1 MADLCVNVDHVATV
15 RQARKAVMPDP
26 FEASRLAE
34 KAGAVGITIHL
45 REDRRHIQDA
55 DVYRIK
61 RGISTKLNLE
71 MAASPEIIGV
81 ALAVKPFQVTL
92 VPERRMELTTEGGL
106 DVTRGKTKLAGVIGK
121 FHAKKILVSL
131 FIDPDEDQSRSSVDV
146 GADAVEF
153 NTGAYSET
161 KTKRATQAEIKRLVR
176 ACALTG
182 AMGLTTHA
190 GHGLTLANVGPVA
203 RIGNI
208 AELNIGHSIVSRSIM
223 VGMEQAVRE
232 MIEAIQKA
240 GGVSGR

>member
-15 RQARKAVMPDP
+15 RQARKTVMPDP
-26 FEASRLAE
+26 FEAAMLAE

-71 MAASPEIIGV
+71 MAASPEIIGI
-81 ALAVKPFQVTL
+81 ALAVRPFQVTL

-106 DVTRGKTKLAGVIGK
+106 DVTRGKTRLAGVIEK

-131 FIDPDEDQSRSSVDV
+131 FIDPQEDQARAAMDI

-153 NTGAYSET
+153 NTGAYSEA
-161 KTKRATQAEIKRLVR
+161 KTKRAAQAQIKRL
-176 ACALTG
+176 AQTSALTEK
-182 AMGLTTHA
+182 MRLTTHA
-190 GHGLTLANVGPVA
+190 GHGLTVANVGP
-203 RIGNI
+203 I
-208 AELNIGHSIVSRSIM
+208 AAIPNVEELNIGHSIVSRSIM
-223 VGMEQAVRE
+223 VGMERAAQE
-232 MIEAIQKA
+232 MIEAIQKTR
-240 GGVSGR
+240 G

>member
-15 RQARKAVMPDP
+15 RQARRTIMPDP
-26 FEASRLAE
+26 FEAALLAE

-92 VPERRMELTTEGGL
+92 VPERRRELTTEGGL
-106 DVTRGKTKLAGVIGK
+106 DVKRARAKLAGVIGK
-121 FHAKKILVSL
+121 FHAKNILVSL
-131 FIDPDEDQSRSSVDV
+131 FIDPEEDQSRASADV

-153 NTGAYSET
+153 NTGAYSEA
-161 KTKRATQAEIKRLVR
+161 KTKRAVASEIKRLVK
-176 ACALTG
+176 ATCLTEK
-182 AMGLTTHA
+182 MGLVTHA
-190 GHGLTLANVGPVA
+190 GHGLTVANVGPVA
-203 RIGNI
+203 AIPNVE
-208 AELNIGHSIVSRSIM
+208 ELNIGHSIVSRSIM
-223 VGMEQAVRE
+223 IGMERAVLE
-232 MIEAIQKA
+232 MIGAIRKA
-240 GGVSGR
+240 KG

>member
-15 RQARKAVMPDP
+15 RQARKTVMPDP
-26 FEASRLAE
+26 FEAALLAE

-71 MAASPEIIGV
+71 MAASPEIIGI

-92 VPERRMELTTEGGL
+92 VPERRRELTTEGGL
-106 DVTRGKTKLAGVIGK
+106 DVRRAKAKLAGVIAK

-131 FIDPDEDQSRSSVDV
+131 FIDPEEGQSRASVDV

-153 NTGAYSET
+153 NTGAYSEA
-161 KTKRATQAEIKRLVR
+161 KTKRAASFEAKRIAK
-176 ACALTG
+176 ACALTDN
-182 AMGLTTHA
+182 MGLVTHA
-190 GHGLTLANVGPVA
+190 GHGLTVANVAPVA
-203 RIGNI
+203 AISNVE
-208 AELNIGHSIVSRSIM
+208 ELNIGHSIVSRSIM

-232 MIEAIQKA
+232 MIGAIRKA
-240 GGVSGR
+240 RG